1 MNLDE
6 ARRVAGDL
14 ERLFNAE
21 TDKMHA
27 DAKLWPFETA
37 TALQMAR
44 NYTHRVFRF
53 LAATDD
59 PDGPC
64 VAEARTAFEHVERY
78 GASLGAVFESNAD
91 LALAVDALKDLLR
104 DAA

>member
-6 ARRVAGDL
+6 ARRVAGDV

-21 TDKMHA
+21 TDRLHA

-44 NYTHRVFRF
+44 NYAYRVRQF

-59 PDGPC
+59 PSSPC
-64 VAEARTAFEHVERY
+64 VAGARTAFEGVKRY
-78 GASLGAVFESNAD
+78 SASLGAVFDGNAD
-91 LALAVDALKDLLR
+91 LALAVDGLRVLLVR
-104 DAA
+104 